1 MGHFHSKWSDNLAKV
16 QNELDTKDGQLK
28 MCLQQI
34 DELSGEVAEEK
45 KRKEWSEE
53 EVKKLKKKHE
63 KILSERDEQFNSQIK
78 RYDHEVKHRVNLE
91 K

>member
-1 MGHFHSKWSDNLAKV
+1 M
-16 QNELDTKDGQLK
+16 
-28 MCLQQI
+28 
-34 DELSGEVAEEK
+34 AEEK

>member
-1 MGHFHSKWSDNLAKV
+1 M
-16 QNELDTKDGQLK
+16 
-28 MCLQQI
+28 
-34 DELSGEVAEEK
+34 AEEK

-63 KILSERDEQFNSQIK
+63 KILSERDEQFNSLIK